1 MPRIPL
7 NVAAT
12 LPRTLG
18 PPPKALPSDFS
29 PTAAD
34 ARSLYRSLWRVG
46 SLSIMYSNP
55 GHKVIRE
62 KIREAFEESRK
73 NPAKT
78 PQDIKEQWERGKQS
92 FNTRFF
98 FEIASTR
105 FGVEHRVISNMCV
118 VTAEKNKGTTRS
130 LKPAVIQ
137 NQKEVEREYT
147 KVIHALNESMRLSLR

>member
-18 PPPKALPSDFS
+18 PPPKPLPVDFS

-34 ARSLYRSLWRVG
+34 ARSLYRILWRVG
-46 SLSIMYSNP
+46 SLSIMYSSP
-55 GHKVIRE
+55 GREVIRQ

-73 NPAKT
+73 NPAKN
-78 PQDIKEQWERGKQS
+78 PEDVKEMWERA

-105 FGVEHRVISNMCV
+105 FGMEHRVISNMCIV
-118 VTAEKNKGTTRS
+118 AAENSKGTTRAVKPS
-130 LKPAVIQ
+130 LIE
-137 NQKEVEREYT
+137 NQKEVEKEYT
-147 KVIHALNESMRLSLR
+147 KVIHALNESMHLSLR

>member
-18 PPPKALPSDFS
+18 LPPKPLPVDFS

-46 SLSIMYSNP
+46 SLSIMYSSP
-55 GHKVIRE
+55 GREVIRQ

-73 NPAKT
+73 NPAKN
-78 PQDIKEQWERGKQS
+78 PEDVKETWERA

-105 FGVEHRVISNMCV
+105 FGVEHGVISNMCIV
-118 VTAEKNKGTTRS
+118 AAEKSKGTTRVVKPS
-130 LKPAVIQ
+130 LIEH
-137 NQKEVEREYT
+137 QKEVEKEYT

>member
-18 PPPKALPSDFS
+18 PPPKPLPSDFL

-34 ARSLYRSLWRVG
+34 ARSLYRSLRRVG
-46 SLSIMYSNP
+46 SLSIMYSSP

-78 PQDIKEQWERGKQS
+78 PQDIKEQ
-92 FNTRFF
+92 FF

-118 VTAEKNKGTTRS
+118 VAAEKSKGTTRS
-130 LKPAVIQ
+130 LKPTVIQ
-137 NQKEVEREYT
+137 NQKEVEQEYT